1 MTVVLVYRGLVVWFL
16 SAARLIL
23 DWQEGAFLPYIAS
36 GSLGKFL
43 GFWKCCCEALF
54 AYLGVEIIG
63 MAAMETERP
72 RETLPHAVRRVSYR
86 IVLYYVGAIFV
97 LGLNVS
103 AHDPILATDVLST
116 GGTFASPFVLMV
128 QRAGI
133 RGLGSLINAVALI
146 AALSVAT
153 ANLYVSVQSL
163 PFPTLINRAERCT
176 GSLNRAKRLGFSAK
190 GNG

>member
-1 MTVVLVYRGLVVWFL
+1 
-16 SAARLIL
+16 
-23 DWQEGAFLPYIAS
+23 
-36 GSLGKFL
+36 
-43 GFWKCCCEALF
+43 
-54 AYLGVEIIG
+54 

-103 AHDPILATDVLST
+103 ARDPILAADVLST

-153 ANLYVSVQSL
+153 ANLYVSVQSPL
-163 PFPTLINRAERCT
+163 FPSLIYRAEPCT
-176 GSLNRAKRLGFSAK
+176 GSLNRAKRPEFSAG